1 MKLYL
6 VRHATA
12 EDSNP
17 GLDDKDRALT
27 EEGRTKMARAAGG
40 LRKLKVR
47 PALILTSPLRR
58 AHETAEILA
67 SGLTGVSVEVMP
79 ELAPGSD
86 SSAIVH
92 ALRPYARHKGDLALV
107 GHQPGLGNL
116 ASFLMTGSDKRCEF
130 DFKKGGVACLE
141 AEFSDNAVRCTLEW
155 FTTPKLLR
163 RV

>member
-12 EDSNP
+12 EDGNP

-27 EEGRTKMARAAGG
+27 DAGRAKMTRATEG

-47 PALILTSPLRR
+47 PALILTSPLKR

-67 SGLTGVSVEVMP
+67 GGLEGVRIEVIP
-79 ELAPGSD
+79 ELAPGVD
-86 SSAIVH
+86 SPKIVE
-92 ALRPYARHKGDLALV
+92 ALRTFARHKSVALV

-116 ASFLMTGSDKRCEF
+116 ASFLLTGSERRCEL

-141 AEFSDNAVRCTLEW
+141 ADFADNQARCVLEW
-155 FTTPKLLR
+155 FSTPKLLR

>member
-6 VRHATA
+6 VRHGIA
-12 EDSNP
+12 EDGNP
-17 GLDDKDRALT
+17 GLNDRDRALT
-27 EEGRTKMARAAGG
+27 EAGRAKMTRAAQG

-47 PALILTSPLRR
+47 PALILTSPLKR

-67 SGLTGVSVEVMP
+67 GGLDGARIEILS
-79 ELAPGSD
+79 ELAPGVD
-86 SSAIVH
+86 SSKIVE
-92 ALRPYARHKGDLALV
+92 ALRSFARHKSVAVV

-116 ASFLMTGSDKRCEF
+116 ASFLLTGSEKRCRL

-141 AEFSDNAVRCTLEW
+141 AELADNQMRCVLEW
-155 FTTPKLLR
+155 LTTAKVLR

>member
-17 GLDDKDRALT
+17 GIDDKDRALT
-27 EEGRTKMARAAGG
+27 DEGRVKMARAAEG

-58 AHETAEILA
+58 AQQTAEILA
-67 SGLTGVSVEVMP
+67 AGLTGVEVEVMP
-79 ELAPGSD
+79 ELAPGVD
-86 SSAIVH
+86 SPAVVR
-92 ALRPYARHKGDLALV
+92 ALRAYAAHKSLALV
-107 GHQPGLGNL
+107 GHQPGLGQL
-116 ASFLMTGSDKRCEF
+116 ASFMLTGSDKRCEF

-141 AEFSDNAVRCTLEW
+141 ADFSDNAVRCVLQW
-155 FTTPKLLR
+155 FTAPRLLR